1 MQQKVKDLY
10 MKNIANKLTV
20 FRMILVFPIIIF
32 LSCDFIKYKWVYSF
46 IIFLVAS
53 YTDHLDGKLARKQ
66 NNITDFGKI
75 MDPLADKLLVISI
88 FTYFVGFKI
97 APVFPVVLMI
107 MREFFVTS
115 MRFLVTTNVG
125 SVIPAN
131 IFGKLKTV
139 FQMLTIIII
148 MCFEIYMEIT
158 GKKLDIPVNVLCSLL
173 TWICAV
179 FSVSSGCIYIFKNIN
194 SIKIDK

>member
-97 APVFPVVLMI
+97 APVLPVVLMI

-158 GKKLDIPVNVLCSLL
+158 GKKLDIPVNVLCGLL

>member
-1 MQQKVKDLY
+1 

-97 APVFPVVLMI
+97 APILPVVLMI

-179 FSVSSGCIYIFKNIN
+179 FSVSSGC
-194 SIKIDK
+194 